1 MAIPEKGEKAFNFCL
16 PDENEKEICLNQFK
30 DSWVILYF
38 YPKDNT
44 SGCTLEAID
53 FSEYLNKFE
62 SLNTVIIGISPD
74 SPESHCRFRE
84 KHNLK
89 IMLLSDKEH
98 KVIDKYGAWVLKKNY
113 GREYYGVQRSTF
125 IINPD
130 GRIVYVWPK
139 VKVKEHVEDVLAK
152 LRELQAGL

>member
-1 MAIPEKGEKAFNFCL
+1 MPVPDKGKKAADFCL
-16 PDENEKEICLNQFK
+16 PDENKKEICLKEFRG
-30 DSWVILYF
+30 SWVVLYF

-53 FSEYLNKFE
+53 FSEYLTKFE
-62 SLNTVIIGISPD
+62 SLNTQIIGISPD
-74 SPESHCRFRE
+74 SPESHCKFRE

-89 IMLLSDKEH
+89 IRLLSDKEH
-98 KVIDKYGAWVLKKNY
+98 TVIEKYGAWVLKKNY

-130 GRIVYVWPK
+130 GMVDFVWPK
-139 VKVKEHVEDVLAK
+139 VKVKGHVEDVLAK
-152 LRELQAGL
+152 VKELQ